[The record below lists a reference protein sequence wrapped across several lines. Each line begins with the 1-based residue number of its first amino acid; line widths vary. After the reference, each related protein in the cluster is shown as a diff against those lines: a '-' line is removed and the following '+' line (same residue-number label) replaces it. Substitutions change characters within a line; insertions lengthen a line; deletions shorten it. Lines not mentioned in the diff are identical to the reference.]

1 MTYKIKGKFN
11 HIDELIE
18 ITIEQV
24 RRGKM
29 TKAARGL
36 TILAGQFSE
45 VGLQI
50 ATFLDIRF
58 YIIEEA
64 KKNSSIESINGKL
77 TNAEK
82 QLRETRNGRNKNEST
97 NRQTTH

>member
-1 MTYKIKGKFN
+1 MSYKIKGKFN
-11 HIDELIE
+11 HIDDLIE
-18 ITIEQV
+18 TIIEQV

-29 TKAARGL
+29 EKAAKSL
-36 TILAGQFSE
+36 TSLAGQFSE

-58 YIIEEA
+58 YIVEEA
-64 KKNSSIESINGKL
+64 KKNSSIESINQKL

-82 QLRETRNGRNKNEST
+82 QLRGKRNASNKQLEQSA
-97 NRQTTH
+97 

>member
-11 HIDELIE
+11 HIDDLIE
-18 ITIEQV
+18 TTMEQV

-29 TKAARGL
+29 EKAAKGL
-36 TILAGQFSE
+36 VKLAGQFSE

-50 ATFLDIRF
+50 NTFLDIRF
-58 YIIEEA
+58 YIVEEA
-64 KKNSSIESINGKL
+64 KKNSSIESINEKL

-82 QLRETRNGRNKNEST
+82 QLRGNRNASNKQPEQSI
-97 NRQTTH
+97 

>member
-18 ITIEQV
+18 TTIEQV

-29 TKAARGL
+29 TKAAKSL
-36 TILAGQFSE
+36 TDLARQFSE

-50 ATFLDIRF
+50 TTFLDIRF

-64 KKNSSIESINGKL
+64 KKNSSIESINEKL
-77 TNAEK
+77 NNAEK
-82 QLRETRNGRNKNEST
+82 KLRGSRNGEQIKIN
-97 NRQTTH
+97 

>member
-1 MTYKIKGKFN
+1 MSYKIKGKFN
-11 HIDELIE
+11 HIDDLIE
-18 ITIEQV
+18 TTIEQV

-29 TKAARGL
+29 VKAAKGL
-36 TILAGQFSE
+36 KTLAGQFAE

-64 KKNSSIESINGKL
+64 KKNSSVESINEKL
-77 TNAEK
+77 TKAEK
-82 QLRETRNGRNKNEST
+82 QLREDRNAGN
-97 NRQTTH
+97 

>member
-1 MTYKIKGKFN
+1 MNYKIKGKFN
-11 HIDELIE
+11 HIDQLIE

-29 TKAARGL
+29 SKAAKGL
-36 TILAGQFSE
+36 NLLAGQFAE
-45 VGLQI
+45 VGLQMT
-50 ATFLDIRF
+50 TFLDIRF

-64 KKNSSIESINGKL
+64 KKNSLIESINEKL

-82 QLRETRNGRNKNEST
+82 QLREDRNASYKQLKQSA
-97 NRQTTH
+97 

>member
-1 MTYKIKGKFN
+1 MSYKIKGKFN
-11 HIDELIE
+11 HIDELIKT
-18 ITIEQV
+18 TIELV

-29 TKAARGL
+29 EKAALSL
-36 TILAGQFSE
+36 TNLAGQFSE

-50 ATFLDIRF
+50 NTFLDIRF

-64 KKNSSIESINGKL
+64 KKNSSIESINQKL

-82 QLRETRNGRNKNEST
+82 QLRGKRNASNKQSK
-97 NRQTTH
+97 QSA

>member
-1 MTYKIKGKFN
+1 MTYTIKGKFN

-29 TKAARGL
+29 EKAAKSL
-36 TILAGQFSE
+36 TSLAGQFAE
-45 VGLQI
+45 VGIQI
-50 ATFLDIRF
+50 ATFLDMRT

-64 KKNSSIESINGKL
+64 KKNSTVESINQKL

-82 QLRETRNGRNKNEST
+82 QLRGNRNASNKQPEQSA
-97 NRQTTH
+97 